1 MAHNLLGHLGN
12 WSVVWKALQWHNHW
26 QWVTTYTQPRHCNNS
41 GHRLTFI
48 CVDTFVRTVS
58 PGISEQ
64 SPASNHW
71 TLVAQWEHHTLWM
84 DASNRLSLN
93 RRWMAQART
102 SIQVSWGC
110 KALIQEKIA
119 KAESN
124 WFKRYWSHIIAV
136 FMVHTNELSFIKGCF
151 CSEQT
156 FISSFIYTFFFFE
169 TKWLL
174 TDCSHC

>member
-12 WSVVWKALQWHNHW
+12 WSVVWKALQWNNHW
-26 QWVTTYTQPRHCNNS
+26 QWVTIYTQPRHCKNS

-48 CVDTFVRTVS
+48 GGDMFVRTVS

-64 SPASNHW
+64 SPASIHW
-71 TLVAQWEHHTLWM
+71 TLVAQWEHYTLWM

-93 RRWMAQART
+93 RRRMAQART

-110 KALIQEKIA
+110 KALIWEKIA

-124 WFKRYWSHIIAV
+124 WFKRYWSYSMAV
-136 FMVHTNELSFIKGCF
+136 FMVHTNELSFIEGCF

-156 FISSFIYTFFFFE
+156 FIICFIYKFFSE

-174 TDCSHC
+174 TDSSHC